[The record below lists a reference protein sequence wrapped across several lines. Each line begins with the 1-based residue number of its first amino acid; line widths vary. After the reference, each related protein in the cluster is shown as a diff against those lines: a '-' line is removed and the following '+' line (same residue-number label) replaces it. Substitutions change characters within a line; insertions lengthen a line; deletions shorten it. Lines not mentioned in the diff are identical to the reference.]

1 VRAKFYKEALMAE
14 MGKSYNKTKRTKRRK
29 VYIKKNCKFCE
40 GKMPFIDYKD
50 TDCLRQFITERGK
63 MLSRRL
69 TGNCAKH
76 QRKVSQA
83 IKKARYIALLPF
95 VSD

>member
-1 VRAKFYKEALMAE
+1 MFYTEVLMAG
-14 MGKSYNKTKRTKRRK
+14 MGNSFKKPKRNKKRK

-50 TDCLRQFITERGK
+50 TDCLRQFVTERGK

-83 IKKARYIALLPF
+83 LKKARYIALLPF

>member
-1 VRAKFYKEALMAE
+1 MV
-14 MGKSYNKTKRTKRRK
+14 YNRTNSDNKRKNPRGRK
-29 VYIKKNCKFCE
+29 VFIKKRCRFCD
-40 GKMPFIDYKD
+40 GKIPYIDYKD
-50 TDCLRQFITERGK
+50 ADCLRQFITERGK

-76 QRKVSQA
+76 QRKISQA
-83 IKKARYIALLPF
+83 IKKARYIALLPY